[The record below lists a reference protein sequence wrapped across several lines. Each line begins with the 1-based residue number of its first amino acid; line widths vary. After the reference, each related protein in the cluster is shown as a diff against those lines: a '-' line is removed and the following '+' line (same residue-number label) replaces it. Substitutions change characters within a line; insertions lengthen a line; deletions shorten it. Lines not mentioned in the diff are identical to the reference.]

1 MKKFLEIKTIS
12 GALILVLIVIIGI
25 GLVTYRS
32 ITEVFTASEWRQN
45 SYRVLNHI
53 ESILTRVALAEEN
66 QRSYLLTNQDR
77 FLKPIQDEKLQIA
90 DEINIL
96 KTLFK
101 KEPIQ
106 VSRLDS
112 LEKLI
117 MYRFETLQQRITLQK
132 DEELQTE
139 IENLRKGIW
148 QQYMNNIRHIT
159 NDMETTEF
167 ESLIQKDKE
176 VLEMVKNASITILI
190 GTLVSCLI
198 FLSGFYILNNEIN
211 ERKKVEK
218 EIRMASDFSE
228 RLLKSSV
235 DGILAFDKNSLIKV
249 WNPGLESM
257 TGIRRVDALGK
268 SVYDVFPFL
277 HDIGEDKSIDEAL
290 KGQSTISKDKW
301 FNLPETG
308 KKGYFEAYYSPIQ
321 NENNKVVGG
330 LSIIRNTTRR
340 KVALEALQRSK
351 DLLEKRV
358 EERTAELSKAN
369 KNLLREIEERK
380 KAQERINESLQEK
393 VVLLRE
399 IHHRVKNNLQVISSL
414 LNLQSGYIEDQK
426 SLEIFRESQNRV
438 RSMALIHEKLYQSKD
453 LNRVEFSEYIQSLS
467 KDLFRSYNLDASKIK
482 LVSDFEGVK
491 LEIDTAILCGLIVS
505 ELITNCFKHAFPN
518 GRKGE
523 VVISMKEFEQHQFT
537 LAVKDNGV
545 GFPDNLDYKNT
556 ESLGLQLVNT
566 LTDQLGGTLSLLRN
580 GYTEF
585 RIEFSS

>member
-1 MKKFLEIKTIS
+1 
-12 GALILVLIVIIGI
+12 
-25 GLVTYRS
+25 
-32 ITEVFTASEWRQN
+32 
-45 SYRVLNHI
+45 
-53 ESILTRVALAEEN
+53 
-66 QRSYLLTNQDR
+66 
-77 FLKPIQDEKLQIA
+77 
-90 DEINIL
+90 
-96 KTLFK
+96 
-101 KEPIQ
+101 
-106 VSRLDS
+106 
-112 LEKLI
+112 

-132 DEELQTE
+132 DEELQAE

-148 QQYMNNIRHIT
+148 QQYMNNIRRIT

-176 VLEMVKNASITILI
+176 VLEMVKNASITILV

-218 EIRMASDFSE
+218 EIRLASDFSE
-228 RLLKSSV
+228 RLLKSSI
-235 DGILAFDKNSLIKV
+235 DGILAFDKKAMIKV

-268 SVYDVFPFL
+268 SVFEIFPFL
-277 HDIGEDKSIDEAL
+277 HDIGEDKSIAEAL
-290 KGQSTISKDKW
+290 SGQFAISKDKW
-301 FNLPETG
+301 FSLPETG

-321 NENNKVVGG
+321 NEYNEVVGG

-369 KNLLREIEERK
+369 KNLMNEIDERK

-491 LEIDTAILCGLIVS
+491 LEIDTAILCGLIVN
-505 ELITNCFKHAFPN
+505 ELITNCFKHAFP
-518 GRKGE
+518 
-523 VVISMKEFEQHQFT
+523 
-537 LAVKDNGV
+537 
-545 GFPDNLDYKNT
+545 
-556 ESLGLQLVNT
+556 
-566 LTDQLGGTLSLLRN
+566 
-580 GYTEF
+580 
-585 RIEFSS
+585 